1 MTDCK
6 HPNATATGEVRPIS
20 SNCKKRKAKAA
31 VPRPVMLCEDCGLHF
46 VRMAD
51 GKIKVVPPSLPF
63 KQALQFVHA
72 GHFTGEA
79 AAAQFGNYTDDERA
93 KLAEASACGHD
104 FEPILLV
111 YRCADCGKLKQER
124 VKVGAPPE

>member
-6 HPNATATGEVRPIS
+6 HTNATPTGEVRPIG
-20 SNCKKRKAKAA
+20 SNCKKRKGKT
-31 VPRPVMLCEDCGLHF
+31 VPRPVMLCTDCGKHF
-46 VRMAD
+46 VRLAG

-63 KQALQFVHA
+63 KQALQFVRA

-93 KLAEASACGHD
+93 KLAEASACEHQY
-104 FEPILLV
+104 EPILLL